1 MARALPSDSTRDHT
15 YHNPEYIFIYTIK
28 RVKVIIE
35 KAKAKR
41 LVSAL
46 TLSILK
52 EYTSL
57 PIRRGGTDKE
67 MKIKISEYI

>member
-1 MARALPSDSTRDHT
+1 M
-15 YHNPEYIFIYTIK
+15 
-28 RVKVIIE
+28 
-35 KAKAKR
+35 AKR

-67 MKIKISEYI
+67 MKIKISEYT